1 MNTFQKR
8 FLLFLFG
15 CIGTRLS
22 FSLLA
27 KTLSVSYLPLLG
39 YLALIPAIGFLVIYM
54 FGLRKTGNE
63 VFGDT
68 IWWNDLRPIHA
79 MFYGLFA
86 YLAIS
91 KNSNA
96 WIVLLV
102 DTMLGLGAFLRHH
115 ALEGNLKRLWLV

>member
-22 FSLLA
+22 LTVLA
-27 KTLSVSYLPLLG
+27 KTLPLTYLPVFG
-39 YLALIPAIGFLVIYM
+39 FLALIPAIGFMVIYV
-54 FGLRKTGNE
+54 FGLRQTGGE
-63 VFGDT
+63 VFGDR
-68 IWWNDLRPIHA
+68 IWWNDFRPLHA
-79 MFYGLFA
+79 GLYGLFA
-86 YLAIS
+86 YLAIT

-102 DTMLGLGAFLRHH
+102 DTVLGLGAFLTHH
-115 ALEGNLKRLWLV
+115 YKEGNLIKLSV

>member
-1 MNTFQKR
+1 MT
-8 FLLFLFG
+8 
-15 CIGTRLS
+15 
-22 FSLLA
+22 
-27 KTLSVSYLPLLG
+27 YLPVLG
-39 YLALIPAIGFLVIYM
+39 FLALIPAIGFLVIYM

-102 DTMLGLGAFLRHH
+102 DTVFGLGAFLTHH
-115 ALEGNLKRLWLV
+115 YKEGNLKQIKLLV